1 MHINKTTL
9 VFPFYSIYFRF
20 LFFPL
25 VNFEVVILSLV
36 LTILLIY
43 KSLNHIFLVVLCVV
57 NCICITHVSTSSL
70 YYIIHTLLSDSK
82 SIAYMFGMWY
92 VFRIQMRLIP
102 QLCITYTMG
111 NPCIERLHTTITS
124 CLYCDWHIG
133 LLRNRLCTFF
143 IASIH
148 MWHYVCCIHIKNTW
162 RYFCM
167 NWYVVISV

>member
-1 MHINKTTL
+1 MSRNCLRMPSWRENPNRFRCFLMGPILDSAMMGDLAEEQSTSGGGVGRGHWPVQAESRWKKIDHLQRETHL
-9 VFPFYSIYFRF
+9 FSRF

-82 SIAYMFGMWY
+82 SIAYMFGM
-92 VFRIQMRLIP
+92 
-102 QLCITYTMG
+102 
-111 NPCIERLHTTITS
+111 
-124 CLYCDWHIG
+124 
-133 LLRNRLCTFF
+133 
-143 IASIH
+143 
-148 MWHYVCCIHIKNTW
+148 
-162 RYFCM
+162 
-167 NWYVVISV
+167 